1 MFSQYFTRG
10 GPPLQYMDKVTE
22 YYTLVNSSKDPS
34 KDSSKESSQNVF
46 RPQDLADFQYDRDLG
61 EPGRYPFTRGIYR
74 DMYRSRFWTM
84 RQYAGFGDADATN
97 RRFRYLLDNGQTGL
111 SVAFDLPTQMGLDSD
126 DAMALGEVGR
136 TGVAIDTLKDM
147 ERLFDQIDLGKV
159 STSMTINSTS
169 AILLAMYRAVGVKQ
183 GVNPR
188 QLAGTIQND
197 ILKEY
202 EARNTYIFPP
212 RGSMRLITD
221 IFQYCSTEMPRWNTI
236 SISGYHIREAGATA
250 VQELAFTFANAIE
263 YVRAAIS
270 TGLDVDEFAPQLSFF
285 FVAQMNFFEEVAK
298 FRAARRLWAKIMKN
312 MFNAKSDKSMNLR
325 FHVQTAGSSLT
336 LQQPDNN
343 IVRTTLEALAA
354 ALGGCQSLHTNSKD
368 EAIALPTEAS
378 ALTALRTQQIIAFES
393 GVGSVVDPVG
403 GSYYIE
409 SLTSKIEA
417 EVEDYLKRIEEMGGA
432 IKAVESGF
440 IQKEI
445 QDAAYE
451 YHQEVEAGRK
461 QVVGVN
467 CFIDEEEEQIPV
479 QRIAPE
485 LETRQVEA
493 LKKVRAERDNAKVDR
508 LLKELTEA
516 AAIELAQD
524 NQPVQG
530 QSGVA
535 TRPNLIPLICEA
547 VEAYASVGEIS
558 GALKKSFGK
567 FRPMVTI

>member
-1 MFSQYFTRG
+1 
-10 GPPLQYMDKVTE
+10 MDKVTE

-34 KDSSKESSQNVF
+34 KDSSKESGQNVF

-221 IFQYCSTEMPRWNTI
+221 IFQYCSKEMPRWNTI

-270 TGLDVDEFAPQLSFF
+270 TGLDVDDFAPQLSFF

-493 LKKVRAERDNAKVDR
+493 LKKVRAERDNAKVER
-508 LLKELTEA
+508 LLKALTEA

-524 NQPVQG
+524 NQPAQG
-530 QSGVA
+530 QAPLDS
-535 TRPNLIPLICEA
+535 RPNLIPLICEA

>member
-1 MFSQYFTRG
+1 
-10 GPPLQYMDKVTE
+10 MDKVTE

-34 KDSSKESSQNVF
+34 KDSSKESGQNVF

-221 IFQYCSTEMPRWNTI
+221 IFQYCSKEMPRWNTI

-270 TGLDVDEFAPQLSFF
+270 TGLDVDDFAPQLSFF

-432 IKAVESGF
+432 I
-440 IQKEI
+440 
-445 QDAAYE
+445 
-451 YHQEVEAGRK
+451 
-461 QVVGVN
+461 
-467 CFIDEEEEQIPV
+467 
-479 QRIAPE
+479 
-485 LETRQVEA
+485 
-493 LKKVRAERDNAKVDR
+493 
-508 LLKELTEA
+508 
-516 AAIELAQD
+516 
-524 NQPVQG
+524 
-530 QSGVA
+530 
-535 TRPNLIPLICEA
+535 
-547 VEAYASVGEIS
+547 
-558 GALKKSFGK
+558 
-567 FRPMVTI
+567 

>member
-34 KDSSKESSQNVF
+34 KDSSKESGQNVF

-221 IFQYCSTEMPRWNTI
+221 IFQYCSKEMPRWNTI

-270 TGLDVDEFAPQLSFF
+270 TGLDVDDFAPQLSFF

-493 LKKVRAERDNAKVDR
+493 LKKVRAERDNAKVER

-524 NQPVQG
+524 SQPVQG
-530 QSGVA
+530 QAPLDS
-535 TRPNLIPLICEA
+535 RPNLIPLICDA